1 MKRCVGA
8 ALALA
13 LVLAAIRTVRMAAQ
27 QGDFLSDKEEE
38 ALRDAQDPGKRIE
51 VYLDLE
57 QARLARIMELQGHPD
72 QVNSLLNEF
81 ISLNEEM
88 KDWIEDQYDHHG
100 DMRQGLR
107 SLLERGPR
115 ELDVLRDIQGWP
127 GASTSEFADNLHDA
141 IASVT
146 DGLDGST
153 KALDDQQ
160 KMFGELKRENKAE
173 ARATKERIKEEK
185 KRAKEEKKLRERMR
199 RQSKSDSDQN

>member
-1 MKRCVGA
+1 MKRFACA
-8 ALALA
+8 ALALVF
-13 LVLAAIRTVRMAAQ
+13 VLAAIRTVRMAAQ
-27 QGDFLSDKEEE
+27 QGDFLSYKEEE
-38 ALRDAQDPGKRIE
+38 ELRDAQDPSKRIE

-57 QARLARIMELQGHPD
+57 EARLGRIMEQQGHPD

-100 DMRQGLR
+100 DMRHGLR

-115 ELDVLRDIQGWP
+115 ELDVLRNIQQWP
-127 GASTSEFADNLHDA
+127 GASTSQFADNLHDA

-153 KALDDQQ
+153 KALDEQQ
-160 KMFGELKRENKAE
+160 KMFGELKREKKAD
-173 ARATKERIKEEK
+173 ARAAQERIKEEK

>member
-1 MKRCVGA
+1 MKRSLRVT
-8 ALALA
+8 LALA
-13 LVLAAIRTVRMAAQ
+13 LVLAAISAIRAAAQ
-27 QGDFLSDKEEE
+27 RGDFLSDKEQEE
-38 ALRDAQDPGKRIE
+38 LRDAQDPGGRIE

-57 QARLARIMELQGHPD
+57 QARLARIEELQDHPS

-107 SLLERGPR
+107 SLLDRGPR
-115 ELDVLRDIQGWP
+115 ELDELRAIQQWP
-127 GASTSEFADNLHDA
+127 GAKSSEFADNLRDA

-153 KALDDQQ
+153 KALDSQQ
-160 KMFGELKRENKAE
+160 KMFGELKREEKAE

-185 KRAKEEKKLRERMR
+185 KRAKQEKKLREKMR